1 MGYWA
6 VVEKREKEFYACF
19 PDIVDLEVRS
29 KTIEEIKVLL
39 KESLAE
45 RLQFLNKTE
54 KPWPIARFNPTAQTT
69 NPKKIPLY
77 VFEFLYIKT
86 E

>member
-6 VVEKREKEFYACF
+6 VVEKRENGFWAFF
-19 PDIVDLEVRS
+19 PDIAEVEVRS

-45 RLQFLNKTE
+45 RLQFLNQTD
-54 KPWPIARFNPTAQTT
+54 KPQPVARFNPTVQTT
-69 NPKKIPLY
+69 NPKKISPI
-77 VFEFLYIKT
+77 VFEDLYIKT
-86 E
+86 A

>member
-6 VVEKREKEFYACF
+6 VVEKREKGFYARF
-19 PDIVDLEVRS
+19 PDIVDLEVQS

-39 KESLAE
+39 KESLTE
-45 RLQFLNKTE
+45 RLQFLNQTD
-54 KPWPIARFNPTAQTT
+54 KPQPIAHFNPTVQTT
-69 NPKKIPLY
+69 NPKKISPNI
-77 VFEFLYIKT
+77 FEYLYIKT

>member
-6 VVEKREKEFYACF
+6 VVEKREKGFYAHF
-19 PDIVDLEVRS
+19 PDILDLEVRS

-39 KESLAE
+39 KESLSE
-45 RLQFLNKTE
+45 YLQSLNKTDR
-54 KPWPIARFNPTAQTT
+54 PQPTAHFNPTVQTT
-69 NPKKIPLY
+69 NPKKIPPN
-77 VFEFLYIKT
+77 VFEFLYIET